1 MPIDITDGLE
11 HLPRRWLQHALR
23 ALFLLSLVGL
33 ALTGLAL
40 KSSAERVGHSGMVA
54 REVVGGLAE
63 IRGSSA
69 KLAHQLSADH
79 GSTYSVDDIAISYGL
94 ARGQLDVSA
103 ADVELLDS
111 PRADELYSELTDLY
125 NRLDPV
131 VTRAKSSGEFDYS
144 AAEPI
149 AEPLRVKARQ
159 LVDIGF
165 EKVRIDSATDGISD
179 LLEAVVVAIPT
190 LAVILLFALNR
201 VTNRDMRTE
210 FQRAKAKLMSEDAH
224 RRRLQRISKGQAEAL
239 QLVAEGAGMELV
251 TASLDRV
258 VGSETNGRWQVT
270 NQGLKPTGVIPEPLD
285 EDLASVVRQ
294 VIDVATER
302 DRVDKALVHE
312 ATHDSLTGLMNR
324 ASITAAVGSLMSHR
338 DRRFDVAFLFVD
350 LDRFT
355 QANDTFGHQ
364 IGDQILMQ
372 VADRLRSAARD
383 GDLIGRTG
391 GDEFGLL
398 LQEASSEVAWEV
410 AEQIVDAID
419 EPFHV
424 NGIEVIIGASVGIV
438 VAGPDSHDA
447 DMLLSEADQ
456 AMYNAKSSGKPIVE
470 IDGELRDKYRQR
482 GEMEANIREA
492 LRFGGFVIYYQPI
505 VDVVADELMGVE
517 ALVRMRIG
525 DEIAAPHRFLPI
537 AEETGLVV
545 GIDRLVLAEASHQV
559 AEWNRRFG
567 LNLELS
573 VNMSGVHINRVD
585 SFRGL
590 ETVMKRSGLP
600 LESLVME
607 ITEGVFVDDWSDAA
621 RRIGD
626 VRRAGVR
633 FAIDDF
639 GTGYSSLAYLQRLPV
654 DILKIDRAFVGR
666 LGASPGDDAIVRNI
680 IELAGAL
687 ELGVIAEGVE
697 EPQQLET
704 LKAMGITLCQGYH
717 FAKPVDADHFAARW
731 FGTDR

>member
-1 MPIDITDGLE
+1 LTAESENAPEQAT
-11 HLPRRWLQHALR
+11 RKWLQHSLR
-23 ALFLLSLVGL
+23 ALFLLSLAGL
-33 ALTGLAL
+33 ALTGMAL
-40 KSSAERVGHSGMVA
+40 KSSAERIGHSGMVA
-54 REVVGGLAE
+54 REVVGGLSE

-69 KLAHQLSADH
+69 KLSHQLSADR
-79 GSTYSVDDIAISYGL
+79 GSIYSVDDIVISYGL
-94 ARGQLDVSA
+94 ARGQVDASA
-103 ADVELLDS
+103 GDVELLDS
-111 PRADELYSELTDLY
+111 PRASELYSELVDLY
-125 NRLDPV
+125 DRLDRIV
-131 VTRAKSSGEFDYS
+131 AQSAASGEFDYP

-179 LLEAVVVAIPT
+179 LLEAAVVAIPT
-190 LAVILLFALNR
+190 LSVILLFALNR

-210 FQRAKAKLMSEDAH
+210 LKRAKEKLMAEDAT

-239 QLVAEGAGMELV
+239 QLVAEGAGVELV
-251 TASLDRV
+251 TASLDRM
-258 VGSETNGRWQVT
+258 VGSETGGRWQVT
-270 NQGLKPTGVIPEPLD
+270 NQGVEPAGVAPEPLD
-285 EDLASVVRQ
+285 EDLAGVVMQ

-302 DRVDKALVHE
+302 DRVDNALVHE

-324 ASITAAVGSLMSHR
+324 ASITAAVGSLMSDR
-338 DRRFDVAFLFVD
+338 DRRVDVAFLFVD

-364 IGDQILMQ
+364 IGDQILTQ
-372 VADRLRSAARD
+372 VADRLRSAALD
-383 GDLIGRTG
+383 GALIGRTG
-391 GDEFGLL
+391 GDEFGLFL
-398 LQEASSEVAWEV
+398 RESSSEVAWEV
-410 AEQIVDAID
+410 AEHIVDAIN

-424 NGIEVIIGASVGIV
+424 NGIEVIIGASVGIA

-456 AMYNAKSSGKPIVE
+456 AMYNAKTSGKPIVE
-470 IDGELRDKYRQR
+470 IDGELRDRYRQR
-482 GEMEANIREA
+482 GEMESNIREA

-505 VDVVADELMGVE
+505 VDVMSDQLVGVE

-525 DEIAAPHRFLPI
+525 DEIATPYRFLPI

-559 AEWNRRFG
+559 AEWNHEFG
-567 LNLELS
+567 LKLELS
-573 VNMSGVHINRVD
+573 VNMSGVHINRTD

-590 ETVMKRSGLP
+590 DTVMNRSGLP
-600 LESLVME
+600 LECLVIE
-607 ITEGVFVDDWSDAA
+607 ITEGVFVDDWSDVA
-621 RRIGD
+621 RRISE
-626 VRRAGVR
+626 VRHTGVR

-654 DILKIDRAFVGR
+654 DILKIDRAFVDR
-666 LGASPGDDAIVRNI
+666 LGESSGDDAIVRNI

-687 ELGVIAEGVE
+687 GLGVIAEGVE
-697 EPQQLET
+697 EPHQLEK
-704 LKAMGITLCQGYH
+704 LKAMGCTLCQGYH
-717 FAKPVDADHFAARW
+717 FAKPVDADQFAARW
-731 FGTDR
+731 FRTDP